1 VISVEGQALPRDLL
15 DISSNRGQCAGITP
29 SRPIMTRAIAL
40 SLADRNR
47 IRIRL
52 LGLAALI
59 LIIIGHSLTGAPLAP
74 A

>member
-1 VISVEGQALPRDLL
+1 
-15 DISSNRGQCAGITP
+15 
-29 SRPIMTRAIAL
+29 MTRAIAL
-40 SLADRNR
+40 PLADQNR

>member
-1 VISVEGQALPRDLL
+1 
-15 DISSNRGQCAGITP
+15 
-29 SRPIMTRAIAL
+29 MTRAIAL
-40 SLADRNR
+40 PLADQNR

-52 LGLAALI
+52 LGQAALI

>member
-1 VISVEGQALPRDLL
+1 
-15 DISSNRGQCAGITP
+15 
-29 SRPIMTRAIAL
+29 MTRAIAL
-40 SLADRNR
+40 TVADQKR

-52 LGLAALI
+52 LGLAALF